1 MPIPPLERSPNLRP
15 ITAELASMAVAQ
27 VIPVAPVNPTVNT
40 VTPAEPSP
48 SVINMVGRG
57 SNATAAKTGE
67 GVYASVSDPTRRG
80 SEAATISKDWT
91 IKRPEAE
98 KVEDPPPPP
107 MAQVL
112 MDHIKLLWTASA
124 SAVQVQ
130 QEVRNQVDPNKQ
142 NLTGVQGTIAA
153 EALTY
158 SPSKINKTE
167 NL

>member
-1 MPIPPLERSPNLRP
+1 MQIPPLDRSLSLRP
-15 ITAELASMAVAQ
+15 VVAELASMAVTQ
-27 VIPVAPVNPTVNT
+27 VIPVAPVNPTLNAVP
-40 VTPAEPSP
+40 PAEPSP

-107 MAQVL
+107 MSQVL

-130 QEVRNQVDPNKQ
+130 QEVRNQMDPNKQ
-142 NLTGVQGTIAA
+142 HLTGVPGTIAA

-158 SPSKINKTE
+158 SPSKNKKTE
-167 NL
+167 NI

>member
-27 VIPVAPVNPTVNT
+27 VIPVAPVNPTVNA

-91 IKRPEAE
+91 IKRPETE

-107 MAQVL
+107 MSQVL

-130 QEVRNQVDPNKQ
+130 QEVRNQADPTEQ
-142 NLTGVQGTIAA
+142 SLTGLQGKLAA

-158 SPSKINKTE
+158 SPGKISKTE
-167 NL
+167 NI